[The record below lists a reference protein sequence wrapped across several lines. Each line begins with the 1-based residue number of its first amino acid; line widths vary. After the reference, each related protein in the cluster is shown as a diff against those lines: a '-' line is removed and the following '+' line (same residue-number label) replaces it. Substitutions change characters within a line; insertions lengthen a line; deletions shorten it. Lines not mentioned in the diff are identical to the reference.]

1 MIKSVNITSI
11 EKKFGKSWD
20 YWMKYMSSINAGT
33 LNHAE
38 IAKLVDKKI
47 HDSWWAQNIT
57 VAYEQQSGRRKPGQR
72 EDGTFEA
79 SISKTS
85 TYEPEVLIK
94 KWTKY
99 AEKNKKFNN
108 RLATEPKISNT
119 TKRHLWKVN
128 LKNSNKAFVATEKMK
143 NGKSQISVM
152 EQRIKTE
159 KELEI
164 AKKFWTSV
172 MRDFFESQ

>member
-72 EDGTFEA
+72 EDGTYEA
-79 SISKTS
+79 STTKMINE
-85 TYEPEVLIK
+85 EPEVLIE

-99 AEKNKKFNN
+99 VNNDISIKNK
-108 RLATEPKISNT
+108 LASEPKVSKT
-119 TKRHLWKVN
+119 PKRHSWKAE
-128 LKNSNKAFVATEKMK
+128 LKNSNKAFVAFEKMDS
-143 NGKSQISVM
+143 GKTQISVM

-159 KELEI
+159 NELKASKEFWKKSL
-164 AKKFWTSV
+164 KKFT
-172 MRDFFESQ
+172 ET